1 MNSTRTLDPEPRA
14 AFWTAEYLLH
24 HCEGFLVDTEE
35 GHLGYV
41 ADVEEIDDGTLELI
55 VAGPGGTYRVSSRA
69 IQQFDPEAERI
80 AIAGETRRPGSPET
94 LVGSSR
100 LRH

>member
-1 MNSTRTLDPEPRA
+1 MKSTCTPNSKPRA
-14 AFWTAEYLLH
+14 AFWTADYLLH

-41 ADVEEIDDGTLELI
+41 ADVEEIDDGTVELI
-55 VAGPGGTYRVSSRA
+55 VAGQGGTYRVSSRT

-80 AIAGETRRPGSPET
+80 AIAGEPGRLGSPET
-94 LVGSSR
+94 LVGSC
-100 LRH
+100 